1 MTSLF
6 RFRPLISLTVAALL
20 LWSSAEA
27 QVAAV
32 RTAAS
37 APTRPDVKSN
47 AALVID
53 TSTSS
58 ILFARNANAARPIA
72 SLTKLMTALVVVES
86 GQPLEEVIV
95 MTQEDRDGTRGA
107 ASRLS
112 VGAKLTRGDLLHLAL
127 MASDNRAA
135 YALARMYPGGKVA
148 ALRAMNAKA
157 RALGMTNSKF
167 TDPSGLSSGNVASA
181 TDISKLMLAVA
192 NHATIRSYSTSS
204 NYSVIFAKQAV
215 QFRNTNYLVAKPDWD
230 IEVQKTG
237 YTSEA
242 GQCLAMK
249 TTIQGRSLVI
259 VLLDSFGKHT
269 RTADARRIRKWIE
282 AQEAPRIARAAG

>member
-1 MTSLF
+1 MISFLRIRSLKILLVVSLF
-6 RFRPLISLTVAALL
+6 YLSTAQ
-20 LWSSAEA
+20 A
-27 QVAAV
+27 QVTSARAIPATDRPEV
-32 RTAAS
+32 R
-37 APTRPDVKSN
+37 SN

-53 TSTSS
+53 SSTSS
-58 ILFARNANAARPIA
+58 VLFARNANVPRPIA
-72 SLTKLMTALVVVES
+72 SLTKLMTALIVVES
-86 GQPLEEVIV
+86 GQSLDEVIA
-95 MTQEDRDGTRGA
+95 MTREDRDGTQGA
-107 ASRLS
+107 ASRLA

-135 YALARMYPGGKVA
+135 YALARTYPGGMSA
-148 ALRAMNAKA
+148 AVRAMNAKA
-157 RALGMTNSKF
+157 RALGMMNSQF

-192 NHATIRSYSTSS
+192 NHETIRSYSTSS
-204 NYSVIFAKQAV
+204 DYSVTFAKQAV

-237 YTSEA
+237 FTNAA

-249 TTIQGRSLVI
+249 TVIQGRSLII

-282 AQEAPRIARAAG
+282 ARETPRIARAGG